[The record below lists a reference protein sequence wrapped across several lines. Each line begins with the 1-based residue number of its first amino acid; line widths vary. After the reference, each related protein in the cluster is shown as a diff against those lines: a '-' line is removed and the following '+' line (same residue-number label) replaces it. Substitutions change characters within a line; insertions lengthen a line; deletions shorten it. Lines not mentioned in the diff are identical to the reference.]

1 MKKLY
6 AAILL
11 SGALTCA
18 GCFTTT
24 PHEAT
29 RSAPATPLSAAKTAP
44 PPVTPDQVT
53 ATNGHQIAQKLTAE
67 MDRDGKEP

>member
-1 MKKLY
+1 MKKLL

-11 SGALTCA
+11 TGALTCA

-24 PHEAT
+24 PHEAA
-29 RSAPATPLSAAKTAP
+29 RPAPSTPLSAAKTAP
-44 PPVTPDQVT
+44 PVTPEQVT
-53 ATNGHQIAQKLTAE
+53 PTNGHLIARKLEAE